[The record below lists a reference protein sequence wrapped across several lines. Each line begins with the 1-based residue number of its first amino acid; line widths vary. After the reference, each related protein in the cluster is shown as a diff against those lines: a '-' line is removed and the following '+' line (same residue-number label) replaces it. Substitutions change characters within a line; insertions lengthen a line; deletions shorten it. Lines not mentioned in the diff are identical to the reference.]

1 MHLKVQ
7 SSTAHKSQDT
17 EAPAR
22 PPADEAAEKAGR
34 AHEGLPLGHREETAS
49 LSATRMNPEMIT
61 LSKVS
66 HKEKDTH
73 CDITYR
79 NLK

>member
-1 MHLKVQ
+1 MHLKVH

-66 HKEKDTH
+66 LRERPLPYG
-73 CDITYR
+73 IT
-79 NLK
+79 